1 MLAIEIKNLF
11 KEYQLGL
18 IATGTLYRDIQ
29 SLYAKLKGKEDP
41 NSIIGSNNRITNSKI
56 ISLKDINLNI
66 ERGQIFG
73 IIGKNGA
80 GKSTLLKIISK
91 ITLPTHGSVKIKGSI
106 SSLLEVGTGFHPELT
121 GLENIYLNAAI
132 NGMSKFQT
140 DKQINKIASFSGVEN
155 FLHTPVKRYSTGMR
169 VRLGFGIAVNLNP
182 DIFIVDEVLAVGDAS
197 FQKKAIDEMRKICQ
211 DINKTIILVSHNM
224 ETIRELCTN
233 VALLDNGSIIKVGKS
248 SEIID
253 YYIKHTKSTTSKIEY
268 IDKKDGDCYVS
279 NFFLKDKDNNKTKRI
294 DRTKEFKIVT
304 KLFLKN
310 DFEDLSTNISITT
323 ASYENGVPPETTVLQ
338 WSDRHYAKMHNQTQ
352 TINRKKGEYEIEVI
366 VPANI
371 INIGKYRLN
380 IRLIHKREVLDYDKN
395 GIIFELYD
403 SDSSHVLDT
412 GQSSGLIAMNLSW
425 IEKIIKK

>member
-18 IATGTLYRDIQ
+18 IASGTLYRDLQ
-29 SLYAKLKGKEDP
+29 SLYAKFTGKDDP
-41 NSIIGSNNRITNSKI
+41 NSIIGSDNRITNSKI
-56 ISLKDINLNI
+56 ISLNDINLKI

-91 ITLPTHGSVKIKGSI
+91 ITLPTHGSVKIKGHI

-132 NGMSKFQT
+132 NGMSKAQT
-140 DKQINKIASFSGVEN
+140 EKKINKIAEFAGVEN
-155 FLHTPVKRYSTGMR
+155 FLNTPVKRYSTGMR
-169 VRLGFGIAVNLNP
+169 VRLGFGVAVNLNP

-197 FQKKAIDEMRKICQ
+197 FQKKAIDEMKKICQ
-211 DINKTIILVSHNM
+211 DISKTIILVSHNM

-233 VALLDNGSIIKVGKS
+233 VALLENGSIVKVGNS
-248 SEIID
+248 SEVID
-253 YYIKHTKSTTSKIEY
+253 YYIKSTKSIKSNIEY
-268 IDKKDGDCYVS
+268 INKKDSDCYISSFYLV
-279 NFFLKDKDNNKTKRI
+279 DKDNNKTKRI
-294 DRTKEFKIVT
+294 DRTKEFKIVMR
-304 KLFLKN
+304 LFLKN

-338 WSDRHYAKMHNQTQ
+338 WSDRHYAKMNNQTQ
-352 TINRKKGEYEIEVI
+352 TIHRKKGEYEIKVD

-380 IRLIHKREVLDYDKN
+380 VRLIHKREVLDYEKN

-412 GQSSGLIAMNLSW
+412 GHSSGLVAMNLNW
-425 IEKIIKK
+425 IEQKVQ